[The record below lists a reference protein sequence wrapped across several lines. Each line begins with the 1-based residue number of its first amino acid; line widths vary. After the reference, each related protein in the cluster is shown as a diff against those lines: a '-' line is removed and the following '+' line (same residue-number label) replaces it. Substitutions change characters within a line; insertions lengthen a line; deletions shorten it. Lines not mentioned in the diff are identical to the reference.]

1 MGEKFYFPK
10 LDAIR
15 GAACFYI
22 LIHNFI
28 YGLYSLKLVPDFVKL
43 IFAAGQEAVI
53 VFFVLSGFL
62 VRISF
67 CRHPNLSFWDYLI
80 KRFRRIYFPLIISM
94 VLSVIILAWN
104 GTLVQKLSGVDIIG
118 NFLLLQDFGSVK
130 PGTWFYPFLGNL
142 PLWSLSYEWWFYIMF
157 YPLIH
162 WVINPTHRIYY
173 ILLFSAASY
182 GIYVLLPNQISLI
195 CSYFIVGWVE
205 VEMANIFLKER
216 TFTFQNMRPI
226 LLSLLGM
233 VLISA
238 IPLLGE
244 SEFKPGYYPFL
255 MFRHFLAALFLL
267 TVGLY
272 WYRHKLIYFNQI
284 LGYFSIL
291 APISYGIYIFSYP
304 ILVQWGLNSS
314 LPKNWAFY
322 GLNFIILIGLAY
334 LTERKWQPAI
344 DRWFK

>member
-10 LDAIR
+10 LDALR
-15 GAACFYI
+15 GAACFYV

-28 YGLYSLKLVPDFVKL
+28 YSLHSQDLVPDVVKL

-53 VFFVLSGFL
+53 IFFILSGFL

-67 CRHPNLSFWDYLI
+67 IRQPELSFKTYLF
-80 KRFRRIYFPLIISM
+80 KRFKRIYFPLIISM
-94 VLSVIILAWN
+94 LLSVLILAWN
-104 GTLVQKLSGVDIIG
+104 GTLLNKISWVDIIG

-142 PLWSLSYEWWFYIMF
+142 PLWSLSYEWWFYLMF

-162 WVINPTHRIYY
+162 WVTNPTRRIGS
-173 ILLFSAASY
+173 ILLFSAGSY
-182 GIYVLLPNQISLI
+182 GTYVLWPNQISLI
-195 CSYFIVGWVE
+195 CAYFIVGWVG
-205 VEMANIFLKER
+205 VEMANLFLKYR
-216 TFTFQNMRPI
+216 TFTFQNMQPI

-255 MFRHFLAALFLL
+255 MFRHFLSAFLL
-267 TVGLY
+267 LTGALY

-291 APISYGIYIFSYP
+291 APISYGLYIFSYP
-304 ILVQWGLNSS
+304 ILVQWGLDSS
-314 LPKNWAFY
+314 FPKNWAFY
-322 GLNFIILIGLAY
+322 GLNLMILIGLAY

-344 DRWFK
+344 DRWLK